1 MDCSLIFLHYF
12 LIQKVGVPPL
22 GGRVG
27 SEQSTS
33 APAEQNT
40 QRTMLSTENK
50 TSFSSLEVVD
60 RPWFPYL
67 CTEVEHWEWKT
78 SGDGHYNF
86 WMALSGE
93 GYLRCEAQTFRIF
106 PGVFFIFSPNQ
117 NISAAHY
124 SGARITRF
132 SAHFHPL
139 RAGSRVSEI
148 EEFSLLGGEVPS
160 LILAQR
166 QIDVIMRIALRRDDD
181 AVLAQKLHE
190 FILQCTSQRHLI
202 PEVALNGRVSEALRI
217 FREAPAS
224 VLSISQIARDLGVS
238 RSHFDRE
245 FTQQTGQ
252 APKQFLINC
261 KMIEARRYLESSH
274 LRVGEIAEALGY
286 KDIYFF
292 SRQFKQLVGKSPVQ
306 YRKEIQ

>member
-1 MDCSLIFLHYF
+1 MSYS
-12 LIQKVGVPPL
+12 KKPL
-22 GGRVG
+22 
-27 SEQSTS
+27 
-33 APAEQNT
+33 
-40 QRTMLSTENK
+40 
-50 TSFSSLEVVD
+50 SFSSIEVVD

-106 PGVFFIFSPNQ
+106 PGAFFIFSPNQ

-139 RAGSRVSEI
+139 HKGSRVTEV
-148 EEFSLLGGEVPS
+148 EDFPLLGGEVHS
-160 LILAQR
+160 LSLAQR

-190 FILQCTSQRHLI
+190 FIIQCTGETDSI
-202 PEVALNGRVSEALRI
+202 TEVALNPRISEALRI

-224 VLSISQIARDLGVS
+224 VVSISQIAQKLGVS

-292 SRQFKQLVGKSPVQ
+292 SRQFKQLVGKSPMQ

>member
-1 MDCSLIFLHYF
+1 MPTIDTNI
-12 LIQKVGVPPL
+12 
-22 GGRVG
+22 
-27 SEQSTS
+27 
-33 APAEQNT
+33 
-40 QRTMLSTENK
+40 
-50 TSFSSLEVVD
+50 SFDAVEVVD

-67 CTEVEHWEWKT
+67 CTEVEPWEWGT
-78 SGDGHYNF
+78 SGDGHFNF
-86 WMALSGE
+86 WMALGGE
-93 GYLRCEAQTFRIF
+93 GYLRCEGQTFRIHK
-106 PGVFFIFSPNQ
+106 GVFFIFSPRL

-124 SGARITRF
+124 SGSRITRF

-139 RAGSRVSEI
+139 KGGSRMSAVPG
-148 EEFSLLGGEVPS
+148 FPRLGGEVKS
-160 LILAQR
+160 LSLAQR
-166 QIDVIMRIALRRDDD
+166 QIDVIMRLALRRDED
-181 AVLAQKLHE
+181 AVLARKLYA
-190 FILQCTSQRHLI
+190 FILQCTGESEGL
-202 PEVALNGRVSEALRI
+202 PEVALSKRVAEALRM

-224 VLSISQIARDLGVS
+224 VDSISQIAQDLGVS

-292 SRQFKQLVGKSPVQ
+292 SRQFKQLVGQSPMQ
-306 YRKEIQ
+306 YRKTIQ

>member
-1 MDCSLIFLHYF
+1 MLDNPQARSF
-12 LIQKVGVPPL
+12 
-22 GGRVG
+22 
-27 SEQSTS
+27 TS
-33 APAEQNT
+33 I
-40 QRTMLSTENK
+40 
-50 TSFSSLEVVD
+50 EVVD

-86 WMALSGE
+86 WMALAGE
-93 GYLRCEAQTFRIF
+93 GYLRCEEETYRIY
-106 PGVFFIFSPNQ
+106 PGAFFIFSPNQ
-117 NISAAHY
+117 NITAAHY
-124 SGARITRF
+124 SGPRISRF

-139 RAGSRVSEI
+139 KNRQRMTGASG
-148 EEFSLLGGEVPS
+148 LQHLGGVVKS
-160 LILAQR
+160 LSLAQR

-181 AVLAQKLHE
+181 AVLAEKLYE
-190 FILQCTSQRHLI
+190 FILQCTGDREAL
-202 PEVALNGRVSEALRI
+202 PEVALSARVSQALRV
-217 FREAPAS
+217 FRETPAA
-224 VLSISQIARDLGVS
+224 VTTISEIARDLGVS

-292 SRQFKQLVGKSPVQ
+292 SRQFKQLIGKSPLQ

>member
-1 MDCSLIFLHYF
+1 MTQKYPELIF
-12 LIQKVGVPPL
+12 
-22 GGRVG
+22 
-27 SEQSTS
+27 SEI
-33 APAEQNT
+33 
-40 QRTMLSTENK
+40 
-50 TSFSSLEVVD
+50 EVVD

-67 CTEVEHWEWKT
+67 CTEVEYWQWKT
-78 SGDGHYNF
+78 SGDGHFNF

-93 GYLRCEAQTFRIF
+93 GYLRCEERTFRIY
-106 PGVFFIFSPNQ
+106 PGCFFIFSPKQ

-139 RAGSRVSEI
+139 KNQQRMSSCPGLPRV
-148 EEFSLLGGEVPS
+148 GGEVKS
-160 LILAQR
+160 LALAQR

-181 AVLAQKLHE
+181 EILARKLYE
-190 FILQCTSQRHLI
+190 LIMQTTGESQAL
-202 PEVALNGRVSEALRI
+202 PEVALNERVAEALRI

-224 VLSISQIARDLGVS
+224 VDSITQIAQDLGVS

-292 SRQFKQLVGKSPVQ
+292 SRQFKQLVGQSPMQ
-306 YRKEIQ
+306 YRKYIQ

>member
-1 MDCSLIFLHYF
+1 MPPQVKPPHCSFNSI
-12 LIQKVGVPPL
+12 
-22 GGRVG
+22 
-27 SEQSTS
+27 
-33 APAEQNT
+33 
-40 QRTMLSTENK
+40 
-50 TSFSSLEVVD
+50 EVVD

-67 CTEVEHWEWKT
+67 CTEVEHWEWRT

-93 GYLRCEAQTFRIF
+93 GYLRCETQTFRIF
-106 PGVFFIFSPNQ
+106 PGAFFIFSPQ
-117 NISAAHY
+117 QKISAAHY

-132 SAHFHPL
+132 SAHFHPIQNGQ
-139 RAGSRVSEI
+139 RI
-148 EEFSLLGGEVPS
+148 THIKDFPLLGGEVHS
-160 LILAQR
+160 LSLAQR

-190 FILQCTSQRHLI
+190 FIAQCTGQTGI
-202 PEVALNGRVSEALRI
+202 IAEGALNERISEALRI

-224 VLSISQIARDLGVS
+224 VESITQVAQQLGVS

-245 FTQQTGQ
+245 FTQQIGQ

-292 SRQFKQLVGKSPVQ
+292 SRQFKQLVGKSPMQ
-306 YRKEIQ
+306 YRKELQ

>member
-1 MDCSLIFLHYF
+1 MR
-12 LIQKVGVPPL
+12 PPNPEHNFD
-22 GGRVG
+22 
-27 SEQSTS
+27 SI
-33 APAEQNT
+33 
-40 QRTMLSTENK
+40 
-50 TSFSSLEVVD
+50 EVID

-67 CTEVEHWEWKT
+67 CTEVEHWEWRT
-78 SGDGHYNF
+78 SGDGHFNF

-93 GYLRCEAQTFRIF
+93 GYLRCEAQTFRIY
-106 PGVFFIFSPNQ
+106 PGCFFIFSPNQ

-139 RAGSRVSEI
+139 KNKQRMAMVPG
-148 EEFSLLGGEVPS
+148 LPKLGGEVKS
-160 LILAQR
+160 LPLAQR

-181 AVLAQKLHE
+181 LILAKKLHE
-190 FILQCTSQRHLI
+190 LIAQCTGESLPQ
-202 PEVALNGRVSEALRI
+202 PEVALNERVSEALRI

-224 VLSISQIARDLGVS
+224 VESIRQIAKKLGVS

-245 FTQQTGQ
+245 FTLQTGQ

-292 SRQFKQLVGKSPVQ
+292 SRQFKQLVGKSPMQ
-306 YRKEIQ
+306 YRKELQ